1 VVVGNQQR
9 FVLDRVVMPL
19 RQWVETMAEGGMAA
33 PVLDDVL
40 VRFGLPRGLAAIGLE
55 GLARDAGSAPAADA
69 RADVDPL
76 VVELQD
82 LVARAVAD
90 LLASGVVEDVRD
102 VDVVMLAGAGF
113 PLHLGGLAPALDR
126 SGAAERATGR
136 SFLDRGVASV
146 PAPGTGY

>member
-1 VVVGNQQR
+1 
-9 FVLDRVVMPL
+9 L
-19 RQWVETMAEGGMAA
+19 
-33 PVLDDVL
+33 
-40 VRFGLPRGLAAIGLE
+40 GLPRGLAAIGLE
-55 GLARDAGSAPAADA
+55 GLARDAGSSPAADA

-82 LVARAVAD
+82 LLARAVAD
-90 LLASGVVEDVRD
+90 VLASGVVDDVRD

-113 PLHLGGLAPALDR
+113 PLHLGGLSPALDR